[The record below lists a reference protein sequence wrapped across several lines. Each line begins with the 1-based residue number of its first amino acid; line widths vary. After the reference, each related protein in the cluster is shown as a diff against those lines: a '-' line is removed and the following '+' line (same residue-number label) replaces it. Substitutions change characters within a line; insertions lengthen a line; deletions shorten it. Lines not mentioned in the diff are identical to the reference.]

1 MQPLNSQR
9 HPCGACVAGGL
20 HERPVP
26 KITPRHGGYEPGS
39 VPLSEVK
46 GDNVPRF
53 HSAFLMEGTIEQA
66 NWTTASTRSKTKAL
80 HKEVPPD
87 SQDASSKS
95 TPLTHNRQER
105 KLIPEQHSY
114 SLLYE

>member
-1 MQPLNSQR
+1 MSDRGDSTL
-9 HPCGACVAGGL
+9 PCPALMPPMLSASW
-20 HERPVP
+20 
-26 KITPRHGGYEPGS
+26 GYEPGS

-53 HSAFLMEGTIEQA
+53 HSAFLMEGTIEHA

-95 TPLTHNRQER
+95 TPLTQNRQEK
-105 KLIPEQHSY
+105 KLIPEQLSC